1 MKFFYPLLC
10 YYPSEVGGS
19 ANAIYWLNNT
29 LGKHKFKSIV
39 VSTVCGQSGE
49 HFDKNRMFKV
59 HNIPDFPMLKIPA
72 YISLDVALLK
82 GLFADFN
89 GKRGQMGSLA

>member
-59 HNIPDFPMLKIPA
+59 HNIPDFRR
-72 YISLDVALLK
+72 
-82 GLFADFN
+82 DFWMMSQN
-89 GKRGQMGSLA
+89 GVSIHYCPSPVV